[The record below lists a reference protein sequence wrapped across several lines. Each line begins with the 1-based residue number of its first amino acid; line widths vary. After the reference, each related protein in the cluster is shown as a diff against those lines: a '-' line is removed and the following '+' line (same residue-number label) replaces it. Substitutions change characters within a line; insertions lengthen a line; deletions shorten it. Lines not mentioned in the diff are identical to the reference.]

1 MNKMQIISRLLPLA
15 LCLGALCLS
24 SCDDDEQY
32 DVVGQQ
38 GSRVYVNFGST
49 DGIRNLV
56 GAAEIIHTPV
66 GEIGGNMSATFAVS
80 CAGRPAGP
88 VEVSFAYQ
96 PDEVAAFNERHET
109 SYAALPEGCLEMGVL
124 RLPDE
129 EGNRELNTARTTVGI
144 PAGELKSADSL
155 TLRIPERVWASLTEP
170 AYLVPVR
177 IASVSGA
184 QIAAN
189 EGFDRVYMVV
199 KTSVRLVNP
208 SPTEADF
215 AKVKL
220 CEDRSAWSAE
230 LADGSTSRSGAAENL
245 FDGNTSSAWNFT
257 SPYTFVV
264 DLGAEHRVAGVQL
277 FCQYA
282 NYGTYYRL
290 GSWLTEYSTDNETWE
305 SFESG
310 TPYADGSGVQSVLLY
325 GYVEARYL
333 KLTLRPSYFMGLTEM
348 NIYEA
353 N

>member
-1 MNKMQIISRLLPLA
+1 MNKMQIILRLLPLA

-66 GEIGGNMSATFAVS
+66 GEIGGNTSATFAVS

-96 PDEVAAFNERHET
+96 PDEVAAFNEQHET

-124 RLPDE
+124 CLPDE

-155 TLRIPERVWASLTEP
+155 TLRIPERAWASLTEP
-170 AYLVPVR
+170 AYLIPVR
-177 IASVSGA
+177 IVSVSGA
-184 QIAAN
+184 QLAAN
-189 EGFDRVYMVV
+189 EGYDRAYALVN
-199 KTSVRLVNP
+199 TSVRLVNS

-215 AKVKL
+215 AKVTL
-220 CEDRSAWSAE
+220 CEDRSGWSAT
-230 LADGSTSRSGAAENL
+230 LADGSTSSTAANI
-245 FDGNTSSAWNFT
+245 FDGNNNTSWSFS

-264 DLGAEHRVAGVQL
+264 DLGSVHRVAGVQL

-290 GSWLTEYSTDNETWE
+290 GSWLTEYSTDNAAWE

-310 TPYADGSGVQSVLLY
+310 TPHNASTGVQSALLY
-325 GYVEARYL
+325 GSVEARYL
-333 KLTLRPSYFMGLTEM
+333 GLTLRPGYFMGLAEF

>member
-24 SCDDDEQY
+24 SCNDDEQY

-38 GSRVYVNFGST
+38 GSRVYMNSGKSN
-49 DGIRNLV
+49 GIQNVL
-56 GAAEIIHTPV
+56 GTAEIIHTPV
-66 GEIGGNMSATFAVS
+66 MEIGSNTSFSFAVN

-88 VEVSFAYQ
+88 VEVSFAYC
-96 PDEVAAFNERHET
+96 PEEVVAFNEKHGT
-109 SYAALPEGCLEMGVL
+109 SYAVLPENTLEMGVL

-129 EGNRELNTARTTVGI
+129 EGNRELDPLRTGVTI
-144 PAGELKSADSL
+144 PAGGLKSADSL
-155 TLRIPERVWASLTEP
+155 TLRIPERAWASLTEP
-170 AYLVPVR
+170 AYLIPVR
-177 IASVSGA
+177 IVSVSGA
-184 QIAAN
+184 QLAAN
-189 EGFDRVYMVV
+189 EGYDRAYALVN
-199 KTSVRLVNP
+199 TSVRLVNP

-230 LADGSTSRSGAAENL
+230 LAEGSTSRSGAAENL
-245 FDGNTSSAWNFT
+245 FDGNTSSLWNFT

-264 DLGAEHRVAGVQL
+264 DLGSVRRVAGVQL
-277 FCQYA
+277 RCQYA
-282 NYGTYYRL
+282 EWGYQL
-290 GSWLTEYSTDNETWE
+290 QSWLTEYSTDNETWE

-310 TPYADGSGVQSVLLY
+310 TPYADGSRVQSVLLY
-325 GYVEARYL
+325 GSVEARYL